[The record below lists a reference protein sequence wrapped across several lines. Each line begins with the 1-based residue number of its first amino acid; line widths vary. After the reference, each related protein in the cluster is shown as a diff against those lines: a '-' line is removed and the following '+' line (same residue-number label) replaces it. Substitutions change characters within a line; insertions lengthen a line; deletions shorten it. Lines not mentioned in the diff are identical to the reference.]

1 MYNNRWRDNLIQW
14 ITIVFVAGM
23 LPLSCIV
30 HCHVNDV
37 PADSPGLGFFVC
49 HPFTTV
55 DTDSPQHLHAHTVTL
70 RATHEV
76 ALPLGFML
84 IGIILLNTLI
94 RKQQTYVG
102 WQSAPSTPP
111 PR

>member
-1 MYNNRWRDNLIQW
+1 MI
-14 ITIVFVAGM
+14 FVAGM

-30 HCHVNDV
+30 HCHVNATSAES
-37 PADSPGLGFFVC
+37 PALNLFVC

-55 DTDSPQHLHAHTVTL
+55 DTESPQHLHAHTVAL

-76 ALPLGFML
+76 AML
-84 IGIILLNTLI
+84 IAGALVYVALQHTLGQ
-94 RKQQTYVG
+94 RQ
-102 WQSAPSTPP
+102 PSIARWYPHTVTPP